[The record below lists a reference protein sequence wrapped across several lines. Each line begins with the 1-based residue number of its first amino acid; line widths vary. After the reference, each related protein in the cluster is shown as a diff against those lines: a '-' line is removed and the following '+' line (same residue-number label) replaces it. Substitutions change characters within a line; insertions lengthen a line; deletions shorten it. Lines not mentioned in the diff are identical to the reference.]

1 MKNVNDLDKI
11 IIIASRV
18 AAKRRGMSISVAKNL
33 LLLGTEPTR
42 ANATLFHYQ
51 QTPQKLE
58 EV

>member
-1 MKNVNDLDKI
+1 MKNTNDLDKI
-11 IIIASRV
+11 ITIVSRV

-33 LLLGTEPTR
+33 LLLGTEPTS
-42 ANATLFHYQ
+42 ANAILFHRQ

>member
-1 MKNVNDLDKI
+1 MNNLDDLEKI
-11 IIIASRV
+11 ITIVSRV

-33 LLLGTEPTR
+33 LLLGTEPTS
-42 ANATLFHYQ
+42 ANAILFNRQ